1 MQAVRGRVPGG
12 KWSMG
17 LLGKGTGNSIHGQ
30 TRGGG
35 RWVSGYNKVKE
46 ENKNLCG
53 IKARGEKKL
62 KNKKQR
68 EDWEWDESG
77 AQTKP

>member
-35 RWVSGYNKVKE
+35 RWVSGYKKVKE

-53 IKARGEKKL
+53 IKARGKK
-62 KNKKQR
+62 KKQR